1 MPTVSFSFYFP
12 PSPIDLFLLDW
23 MEIDVCAKGLKGRR
37 RRRVHTQQRDVFS
50 NQENPVV
57 VPPRSTEYDI
67 DHIKEKKNGRV
78 LRISTALENKLVSSY
93 LFFFFF
99 FFLFFTLL
107 WNLLSTPRS
116 RRDTSTF
123 IFFRWQT
130 EMDLL
135 ILDIYFFVINNGK
148 KKKKKPIGPEI
159 VASWECTS
167 VCKMAHPFVHCSNY
181 NWKRRLFYLHEWSAA
196 ILIWCRSSEWSPDI
210 VWSCKDLPTNLE
222 LLN

>member
-1 MPTVSFSFYFP
+1 MEICLNIAIWPDDDSEHVNRFFFLLFPSLAYRPFSFGLNGDWCLCERLKREEEEEESTYTAERR
-12 PSPIDLFLLDW
+12 LFKSGKSCCCSTTVDW
-23 MEIDVCAKGLKGRR
+23 IWY
-37 RRRVHTQQRDVFS
+37 
-50 NQENPVV
+50 
-57 VPPRSTEYDI
+57 RS
-67 DHIKEKKNGRV
+67 HQGKKNGRV

-123 IFFRWQT
+123 IFSRWQT

-148 KKKKKPIGPEI
+148 KKKKKTHWAGNRSQLRMYKCLQNGPPVRSLFELQLKATI
-159 VASWECTS
+159 VLFTR
-167 VCKMAHPFVHCSNY
+167 VKCSDPY
-181 NWKRRLFYLHEWSAA
+181 MVS
-196 ILIWCRSSEWSPDI
+196 
-210 VWSCKDLPTNLE
+210 
-222 LLN
+222 

>member
-1 MPTVSFSFYFP
+1 MPFDPTTTRNMSTVSFSFYFP

-67 DHIKEKKNGRV
+67 DHIKEKKRA
-78 LRISTALENKLVSSY
+78 RSSHIY
-93 LFFFFF
+93 SAWKQIGLLLP
-99 FFLFFTLL
+99 FFLLFLLPFL

-123 IFFRWQT
+123 IFSRWQT

-148 KKKKKPIGPEI
+148 KKKKCFQVSFFRNIIISHKCFKLEYTKDKSRVFLIDF
-159 VASWECTS
+159 
-167 VCKMAHPFVHCSNY
+167 K
-181 NWKRRLFYLHEWSAA
+181 LFLQKK
-196 ILIWCRSSEWSPDI
+196 I
-210 VWSCKDLPTNLE
+210 
-222 LLN
+222 